1 MNLEPLEPDHAEV
14 VALLQPYVDGEL
26 SDEER
31 ELVAE
36 QVAVNPEYEALVC
49 EQREVRSLLRGLE
62 RELAPAELRARI
74 LADLD
79 AVQAERREAEQRG
92 WFAPVVGRIKA
103 FGKGAML
110 MVPAV
115 AAAGALFFVANN
127 AGWIDGPAGA
137 DHIDGGMASS
147 LRVTPTLEPHPRP
160 AVEALGVGPVAAGDS
175 PQADAGPGLPSAK
188 ELAEQEGFV
197 VQVAPPRSLPSGVAL
212 VSDSER
218 APSSTATVRYRA
230 SDGAVMVDLQR
241 RAGVALMRGEPV
253 SFRARDYALG
263 RDALGRAVV
272 EFEHG
277 GVHHSLLLEA
287 EPSGS
292 DAGVGAELPE
302 FARLLVVADALRGSR

>member
-1 MNLEPLEPDHAEV
+1 MNLEPLEPDHAGV

-36 QVAVNPEYEALVC
+36 QVATNPEYEALIC

-62 RELAPAELRARI
+62 RELAPEGLRARI

-79 AVQAERREAEQRG
+79 VVEAERREAEQRG

-137 DHIDGGMASS
+137 SHIDGGMASS
-147 LRVTPTLEPHPRP
+147 LRVTPTLEPHPHPRP
-160 AVEALGVGPVAAGDS
+160 GLEAGGVEPVAA
-175 PQADAGPGLPSAK
+175 QAEAGPGLPSAK

-241 RAGVALMRGEPV
+241 RAGVALMRGESV

-263 RDALGRAVV
+263 RDALGRAIV

-287 EPSGS
+287 EPSGP
-292 DAGVGAELPE
+292 DAGVGVELPE
-302 FARLLVVADALRGSR
+302 FARLLIVADALRDSR